1 MTLAR
6 PVGSP
11 PTGPV
16 SLDRAFGRAATF
28 ACAGAI
34 AALNAHADQIIASL
48 RDFSVAVSITT
59 LCGISAVIWVA
70 MLAVLKIGFETDH
83 QEIGRGDILVLIFV
97 VTSSL
102 LPIGYLSDVGLLAC
116 ALYLYAT
123 SAAGTPSNRISVI
136 LLALTGPL
144 IWGRLLLHVFATPIL
159 ALDANFVGSLIG
171 SRVDGNI
178 VEFAGQNRTFLIGTP
193 CSSVHNISLAIVLWA
208 TAAALF
214 NLRPD
219 PKYVLMGLAMIAWMF
234 AMNIARLVAI
244 GLFPADFNFLHA
256 GGGAVLF
263 GWAGLIGAG
272 ILVILG
278 VTGAASRQR

>member
-6 PVGSP
+6 PVGAL
-11 PTGPV
+11 PTGPL
-16 SLDRAFGRAATF
+16 SLDWTVGRASAF

-34 AALNAHADQIIASL
+34 AALNAHADQIISSL

-70 MLAVLKIGFETDH
+70 MLAVLKIGFEPDR
-83 QEIGRGDILVLIFV
+83 QRIARGDWLVLTLV

-102 LPIGYLSDVGLLAC
+102 LPIAYLADVGLLIC
-116 ALYLYAT
+116 ALYLLAT
-123 SAAGTPSNRISVI
+123 SVPGSPSSRISVI

-144 IWGRLLLHVFATPIL
+144 IWGRVLLHVFATPIL
-159 ALDANFVGSLIG
+159 ALDANLVGSLIG
-171 SRVDGNI
+171 SGVNGNI
-178 VEFAGQNRTFLIGTP
+178 VDFAGRNGTFLVGTP

-214 NLRPD
+214 GLRPD
-219 PKYVLMGLAMIAWMF
+219 PKYALMGLAMIAWMF
-234 AMNIARLVAI
+234 VMNIARLVAI
-244 GLFPADFNFLHA
+244 GLFPADFSFLHA

-272 ILVILG
+272 ILVTVAVI
-278 VTGAASRQR
+278 GAAERQR

>member
-123 SAAGTPSNRISVI
+123 SAAGTPSIKFSVI

-144 IWGRLLLHVFATPIL
+144 IWGRLLLHVFANPIL
-159 ALDANFVGSLIG
+159 ALDANLVGSLIG

-178 VEFAGQNRTFLIGTP
+178 VEIRRAE
-193 CSSVHNISLAIVLWA
+193 
-208 TAAALF
+208 
-214 NLRPD
+214 
-219 PKYVLMGLAMIAWMF
+219 
-234 AMNIARLVAI
+234 
-244 GLFPADFNFLHA
+244 
-256 GGGAVLF
+256 
-263 GWAGLIGAG
+263 
-272 ILVILG
+272 
-278 VTGAASRQR
+278 

>member
-48 RDFSVAVSITT
+48 RDFSVAVSMTT

-102 LPIGYLSDVGLLAC
+102 LPIGYLSDVASLPAPSICMRRPLPAPRQINFADSARTNG
-116 ALYLYAT
+116 T
-123 SAAGTPSNRISVI
+123 SD
-136 LLALTGPL
+136 L
-144 IWGRLLLHVFATPIL
+144 
-159 ALDANFVGSLIG
+159 
-171 SRVDGNI
+171 
-178 VEFAGQNRTFLIGTP
+178 
-193 CSSVHNISLAIVLWA
+193 
-208 TAAALF
+208 
-214 NLRPD
+214 
-219 PKYVLMGLAMIAWMF
+219 
-234 AMNIARLVAI
+234 
-244 GLFPADFNFLHA
+244 
-256 GGGAVLF
+256 
-263 GWAGLIGAG
+263 
-272 ILVILG
+272 
-278 VTGAASRQR
+278 GAAVASPFRHSNPGARCQFRRIADRLEGRR

>member
-136 LLALTGPL
+136 SAC
-144 IWGRLLLHVFATPIL
+144 A
-159 ALDANFVGSLIG
+159 
-171 SRVDGNI
+171 
-178 VEFAGQNRTFLIGTP
+178 NRTSDL
-193 CSSVHNISLAIVLWA
+193 
-208 TAAALF
+208 
-214 NLRPD
+214 
-219 PKYVLMGLAMIAWMF
+219 
-234 AMNIARLVAI
+234 
-244 GLFPADFNFLHA
+244 
-256 GGGAVLF
+256 
-263 GWAGLIGAG
+263 
-272 ILVILG
+272 
-278 VTGAASRQR
+278 GAAVASRFRHSNPGARCQFRRIADRLEGRR